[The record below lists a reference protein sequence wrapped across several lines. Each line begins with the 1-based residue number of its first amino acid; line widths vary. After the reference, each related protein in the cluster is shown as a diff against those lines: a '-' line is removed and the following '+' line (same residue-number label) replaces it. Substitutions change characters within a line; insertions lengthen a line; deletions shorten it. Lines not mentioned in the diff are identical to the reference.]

1 MKREKQIWFT
11 SDSHFSH
18 KNIIRFS
25 NRPFKDENHMNEE
38 LIRAWNEV
46 VDEDD
51 DVYHLGDVSLSND
64 PEVTHKILQR
74 LNGNIHLIKGNH
86 EKSVLSKSYN
96 IDRFVWVKDYYEL
109 KIKTNEANLTVPTK
123 NKEQLIVMCHYGM
136 RVWNKS
142 HHGSYMLYGHSHDS
156 MEKEPW
162 GRSMDV
168 GVDSAYRILGAY
180 RPFSL
185 DEITKIMSTRTHNPI
200 DHHVEQQTIKH
211 NVNLKRNL

>member
-11 SDSHFSH
+11 SDLHFGH

-25 NRPFKDENHMNEE
+25 NRPFKDENHMTEE
-38 LIRAWNEV
+38 LIKAWNEV

-51 DVYHLGDVSLSND
+51 DVYCMGDISLTNA
-64 PEVTHKILQR
+64 ENTQNILYR

-86 EKSVLSKSYN
+86 EKSALSKSYN
-96 IDRFVWVKDYYEL
+96 RDRFVWVKDYFEL
-109 KIKTNEANLTVPTK
+109 KIDNPTK
-123 NKEQLIVMCHYGM
+123 DGNKHQMIVMCHYAF

-142 HHGSYMLYGHSHDS
+142 HHGSWMLYGHSHDS
-156 MEKEPW
+156 METEAW

-168 GVDSAYRILGAY
+168 GVDSAFRILGEY

-185 DEITKIMSTRTHNPI
+185 REIKNIMDKRTDNPV
-200 DHHVEQQTIKH
+200 DHHIE
-211 NVNLKRNL
+211 KR